1 MGLKRVMELE
11 DCTAVIL
18 ESTNIFIL
26 PPPLHFQR
34 VCLSPPVVV

>member
-18 ESTNIFIL
+18 ESTNILL